1 MATKKTLAHP
11 LAARLISDPA
21 LSHLYL
27 ITDMGFDRVGRLL
40 TCDGLSWSAWS
51 IDGARIKH
59 APPARPAHSMF
70 GYGHLP
76 RSLDDARLIAWA
88 GSISPDPAYADRLAI
103 LDAATLAP
111 ISPLPHN
118 DPPPLGTARHIVRAD
133 KRCVHVLNPHTLSPQ
148 RELAHLLP
156 ANAYGPP
163 AVACDGD
170 TLLLSSGADHCAL
183 DLNTGDARRLATPP
197 GARLLAISEAGR
209 WVAIAAAE
217 GPRLISF
224 DDATERRIS
233 TDTTPHAAASSAD
246 GQRLFIAS
254 HDHTL
259 RCVDVATGQ
268 QRWARRLP
276 GHATL
281 LAVHPALPIVAAAYQ
296 QRAALFDAATGEPL
310 LLVGPGSPMG
320 ALSFPDADT
329 IIAAPGPDL
338 PRESWRAPLLAW
350 RWPAT
355 GGAATTTS
363 DAPPPQAQ
371 LALASGALIRSV
383 ARPIGKKTELALE
396 HIRHDGA
403 TTTLATHPKKDPAV
417 RMAVHEALG
426 LLVAAS
432 EEREL
437 RVYDLAT
444 DALLHT
450 LTGLKRAPE
459 HVAISPDGA
468 RVVAVENK
476 TIMSWPLGSGPVW
489 SQTTKLSQRALTLTP
504 DSAHV
509 LTADSD
515 AGKNIALPCEL
526 HRWDAQTGAP
536 VDSRP
541 LPWSRAVGALAFSP
555 AGALLATG
563 PDANLYAIDLTT

>member
-1 MATKKTLAHP
+1 V
-11 LAARLISDPA
+11 
-21 LSHLYL
+21 
-27 ITDMGFDRVGRLL
+27 IT
-40 TCDGLSWSAWS
+40 
-51 IDGARIKH
+51 H
-59 APPARPAHSMF
+59 
-70 GYGHLP
+70 
-76 RSLDDARLIAWA
+76 
-88 GSISPDPAYADRLAI
+88 
-103 LDAATLAP
+103 
-111 ISPLPHN
+111 
-118 DPPPLGTARHIVRAD
+118 
-133 KRCVHVLNPHTLSPQ
+133 
-148 RELAHLLP
+148 
-156 ANAYGPP
+156 
-163 AVACDGD
+163 
-170 TLLLSSGADHCAL
+170 
-183 DLNTGDARRLATPP
+183 
-197 GARLLAISEAGR
+197 
-209 WVAIAAAE
+209 
-217 GPRLISF
+217 
-224 DDATERRIS
+224 
-233 TDTTPHAAASSAD
+233 TTPHAAALSTD

-259 RCVDVATGQ
+259 RCVDIATGQ
-268 QRWARRLP
+268 QRWERRLP

-296 QRAALFDAATGEPL
+296 QRVGLFDATTGAPL

-396 HIRHDGA
+396 HVRPDGA

-459 HVAISPDGA
+459 QVAITPDGA
-468 RVVAVENK
+468 RVIAVENK
-476 TIMSWPLGSGPVW
+476 TIMSWPLGAGSAQGQVW
-489 SQTTKLSQRALTLTP
+489 SQTTKLGQRALAITP
-504 DSAHV
+504 DSAQL

-515 AGKNIALPCEL
+515 AGKNVALPCEL

-536 VDSRP
+536 LSSRP
-541 LPWSRAVGALAFSP
+541 LPWTRAVGAIAFSP

-563 PDANLYAIDLTT
+563 PDTNLYVIDLTT